1 MLEMP
6 GFGANL
12 PVTLHWQ
19 SPLPTDE
26 LAEAQTLV
34 LHSDLGVVSRQTLA
48 TKLGYDY
55 DAESKQIEGEKAA
68 DPQPVHLAT
77 PLNSTTPCTA
87 ATSCTCWGMA
97 SS

>member
-34 LHSDLGVVSRQTLA
+34 LHSDLGVVSKQTLA
-48 TKLGYDY
+48 TKLRYDY

-68 DPQPVHLAT
+68 DPQPVMVQ
-77 PLNSTTPCTA
+77 PLQPAVPDEAKSA
-87 ATSCTCWGMA
+87 VEDKQGV